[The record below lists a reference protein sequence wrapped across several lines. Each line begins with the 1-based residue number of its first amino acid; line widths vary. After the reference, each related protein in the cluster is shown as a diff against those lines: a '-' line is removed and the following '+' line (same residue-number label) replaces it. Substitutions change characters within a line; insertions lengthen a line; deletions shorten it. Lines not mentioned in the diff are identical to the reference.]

1 MGLDNSPAIETKPS
15 RSAGL
20 ITRYWPGAVV
30 FVIAFSLWAPRLS
43 GPIDLRWDGSVYY
56 VLGTSLATGQGYRI
70 LSEPGS
76 PEMLRY
82 PPLLPAIVAV
92 CQRVLG
98 STDLTVVGPWLRILY
113 AVLFLTYA
121 LAVLAL
127 ARRYLPPVFAVIAV
141 AFTLLQPNT
150 IWLSDLLYTEIPF
163 ALVSVLFVLVAV
175 DRPFSSGNG
184 WSHRFGAGRIRPVC
198 GPVAGQGR
206 EQGGPQGPAHGRAG
220 CGYRALRPWL
230 CETASFL
237 LATAGFL
244 LRTAGVALLA
254 AWVLEA
260 LVRRRWRLA
269 LGRGFLAILPV
280 IAWQA
285 HVVRVTN
292 SYEYSH
298 PAYAY
303 QRAPSHAYNGSYA
316 ESVGLSDP
324 SHPGWRHSLSAL
336 TNQLRVNT
344 RPLIKSFGE
353 ALSTSGR
360 VPTLVL
366 SAVAFVGLAMLVR
379 RRAWMVLLIVLV
391 SVAIIWPMPWR
402 NQFYRYMVPLTPFL
416 MIGVMIAF
424 NDITAALS
432 ALPVRPVIATFGRI
446 ALAVPVV
453 FVFVL
458 QISSVRK
465 LFYDRAIA
473 WASYVPDR
481 GAVGPHFFY
490 YSPFSRAWDVEIA
503 WIQSHSDPNAV
514 VLTHLPHLCYLR
526 TGHRAVLPP
535 LERNQ
540 DRVRELLE
548 SVPVSYVILD
558 PIDSMP
564 AVEKDDQSWRIV
576 DSVDRVRLYERINP
590 VK

>member
-1 MGLDNSPAIETKPS
+1 MKLAPLPT
-15 RSAGL
+15 RSALPIAPLPSILKIPFLDSVDSVHSVGQSSHRWTQIYRL
-20 ITRYWPGAVV
+20 IIRYWPEGVV

-43 GPIDLRWDGSVYY
+43 GPIDLRWDASVYY

-113 AVLFLTYA
+113 AVLFLAYA
-121 LAVLAL
+121 LVVLAL
-127 ARRYLPPVFAVIAV
+127 ARRYLRPVFVVTAV

-163 ALVSVLFVLVAV
+163 ALISVLFVLVAV
-175 DRPFSSGNG
+175 
-184 WSHRFGAGRIRPVC
+184 A
-198 GPVAGQGR
+198 
-206 EQGGPQGPAHGRAG
+206 GPQGSTHERAG
-220 CGYRALRPWL
+220 CGYRAWRPWL
-230 CETASFL
+230 RETASFL

-244 LRTAGVALLA
+244 LRTAGIALLA
-254 AWVLEA
+254 AWVFEA
-260 LVRRRWRLA
+260 LVRGRWRLA
-269 LGRGFLAILPV
+269 LIRGLLAVLLI
-280 IAWQA
+280 IAWQTY
-285 HVVRVTN
+285 VVRVTH

-344 RPLIKSFGE
+344 RPLIESFGE

-379 RRAWMVLLIVLV
+379 RRAWMVILIVLV

-424 NDITAALS
+424 NDITGALS

-514 VLTHLPHLCYLR
+514 VLTHLPHLCYVR
-526 TGHRAVLPP
+526 TGHRAVLSPV
-535 LERNQ
+535 ERNQ
-540 DRVRELLE
+540 DRVREVLE

-564 AVEKDDQSWRIV
+564 AVEKDSQRWR
-576 DSVDRVRLYERINP
+576 SVESIEGVRLYERISAA
-590 VK
+590 K